1 MAKNENSPVIELQDL
16 HKSFGSQKVLN
27 GLNFNIP
34 RGKIT
39 VIIGRSGE
47 GKSVLLKTM
56 IGLVQPDEG
65 QVKVEG
71 QEFFELSGPGQNEL
85 RKKFGMLFQNAALF
99 DSMNVLDNV
108 AFPLREHTDLSEKEI
123 RAKVDEKLCR
133 VGLKDVGHKMPAEL
147 SGGMRKRVG
156 LARALMLDPEIILYD
171 EPTTGL
177 DPILTDS
184 IDNLILETQKGFGL
198 TSVVVSHDISSTM
211 KMADKVAM
219 LHEGRILEEGP
230 PKVFQESK
238 NPWIQNFLQGK
249 ADKDFIG

>member
-1 MAKNENSPVIELQDL
+1 MAKTENPAVIELKDL
-16 HKSFGSQKVLN
+16 HKSFGKQKVLN
-27 GLNFNIP
+27 GLNLQIP
-34 RGKIT
+34 RGQIT

-56 IGLVQPDEG
+56 IGLVSPDSGE
-65 QVKVEG
+65 VLVEG
-71 QEFFELSGPGQNEL
+71 QDFSDLSGPDQNTV

-108 AFPLREHTDLSEKEI
+108 AFPLREHTKLGEKEI

-133 VGLKDVGHKMPAEL
+133 VGLKDIGHKMPAEL

-198 TSVVVSHDISSTM
+198 TSVVVSHDIPSTM
-211 KMADKVAM
+211 KMADKIAM

-230 PKVFQESK
+230 PKCFQESK
-238 NPWIQNFLQGK
+238 DPWIQSFLQGK